1 MDKATKYYKKAL
13 TKYHNGYIDEAIN
26 LCGASVAE
34 NNKYKAAASLKG
46 VLFYFKG
53 DLENARELWD
63 FNVRVNKDVVSKKY
77 IENTRFD
84 DKLLSI
90 YARGVALI
98 NEVKI
103 ADALALLKQ
112 CEESDFNVINV
123 NNHIAVCLIKQGEFS
138 RAKVYL
144 DKVIKIDKKNKM
156 ALDNIKMLEKY
167 GIIESRFA
175 HVPMVIFL
183 IIVLILGSSLTM
195 HFSKTKNLTTG
206 PKNQVLKPEVK
217 PQATTPNTS
226 KPVETIKPTEVKP
239 VEVKPEEVK
248 PTTPVEIFPY
258 DKLKTY
264 IDEENYD
271 EVDKVIN
278 LWKDKSLDDKA
289 KVLLQNALALIK
301 DKGLEFF
308 FHKAYGYSGDKDY
321 KNAFDYYYKVY
332 SYGKVSYLYESGLFY
347 LGSSKENL
355 GDINDALKYYE
366 EYSNAFPKG
375 DYETSVLYALAS
387 LYSKSDM
394 NKAKVFATMLSER
407 FPDSEYNN
415 NRIRDILAN

>member
-26 LCGASVAE
+26 LCAASVAE

-63 FNVRVNKDVVSKKY
+63 FNVRLNKDVVSKKY

-103 ADALALLKQ
+103 AEALILLKQ

-123 NNHIAVCLIKQGEFS
+123 SNHIAVCFIKQGEFNK
-138 RAKVYL
+138 AKVYL
-144 DKVIKIDKKNKM
+144 DKVINIDKKNKM
-156 ALDNIKMLEKY
+156 ALENIKMLKTY
-167 GIIESRFA
+167 GIIENKFKNA
-175 HVPMVIFL
+175 PLIIFL
-183 IIVLILGSSLTM
+183 VVVLILGSSLSI
-195 HFSKTKNLTTG
+195 HFSKMKKLITA
-206 PKNQVLKPEVK
+206 PKPKVETVK
-217 PQATTPNTS
+217 PADKVAATTPKEPTPKVT
-226 KPVETIKPTEVKP
+226 KPE
-239 VEVKPEEVK
+239 EVKPEEVK
-248 PTTPVEIFPY
+248 QAAPLEIFPY

-271 EVDKVIN
+271 EIDKIIN
-278 LWKDKSLDDKA
+278 LWKDKSIEDSDKA
-289 KVLLQNALALIK
+289 LLKNALTLINN
-301 DKGLEFF
+301 KGLEFF
-308 FHKAYGYSGDKDY
+308 YNKAYQFSTQKDY
-321 KNAFDYYYKVY
+321 KNAIDYFYKVY
-332 SYGKVSYLYESGLFY
+332 SYGNVSYVYESGLFY
-347 LGSSKENL
+347 LGTSEENL
-355 GDINDALKYYE
+355 GNVNDALKYYE
-366 EYSNAFPKG
+366 EYSNNFTNG
-375 DYETSVLYALAS
+375 SYETTVLYALAR

-394 NKAKVFATMLSER
+394 NKAKVFANKLVEN

-415 NRIRDILAN
+415 NYIKNLLAK